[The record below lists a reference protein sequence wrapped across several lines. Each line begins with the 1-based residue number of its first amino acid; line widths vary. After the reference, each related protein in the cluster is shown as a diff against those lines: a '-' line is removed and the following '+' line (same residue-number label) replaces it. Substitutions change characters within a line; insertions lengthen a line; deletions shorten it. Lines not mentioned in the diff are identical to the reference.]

1 MKRLL
6 TIILALAF
14 SAGAFAQWRID
25 PADYRISRRD
35 LQRARQ
41 ILYSQDPLPARQIP
55 PSREPLPARSSAE
68 SQNSRPSLS
77 GALAFNGRAMQ
88 LPGRPFLS
96 ARSCPL
102 PDAEGL

>member
-41 ILYSQDPLPARQIP
+41 ILYSQDGARYRPSASGKGQLLSGEKRPAR
-55 PSREPLPARSSAE
+55 
-68 SQNSRPSLS
+68 
-77 GALAFNGRAMQ
+77 
-88 LPGRPFLS
+88 
-96 ARSCPL
+96 
-102 PDAEGL
+102 